1 MRTPEQ
7 NDLATAVRGLL
18 AKRAD
23 SEAVRA
29 SMASDDGFDRELW
42 STLCEQIGV
51 AGLSVADTAP
61 VLEELG
67 YSLAPT
73 PLLGSLIASEALR
86 GTVPHSQGERA
97 VPPASDLLER
107 IEAGEV
113 AAFIDD
119 GPTLH
124 GSEATILLTVTE
136 AGLVQVESAD
146 VHGQP
151 ALDPTLRF
159 ATIDLTNA
167 PTRLV
172 SDDGEAAAARARD
185 ALLVGISA
193 LAVGTA
199 QRGLDMTVAYS
210 KERVQ
215 FGRLIGS
222 FQALKHRMSDMLV
235 LVEMTRSAAWAAAA
249 GELDPTT
256 AAAYCLDALQK
267 VAAETIQLHGGI
279 AITWEHDAHLVFKRS
294 HALTQV
300 AGQPHRLRAGIL

>member
-1 MRTPEQ
+1 MMRTPEQ

-18 AKRAD
+18 SKRAD
-23 SEAVRA
+23 SAAVRTA
-29 SMASDDGFDRELW
+29 MASDDGFDRELW

-67 YSLAPT
+67 YALAPT
-73 PLLGSLIASEALR
+73 PLLNSLVAHEALT
-86 GTVPHSQGERA
+86 GTGE
-97 VPPASDLLER
+97 SDLIDR
-107 IEAGEV
+107 IAAGEV
-113 AAFIDD
+113 ASLVATDYPVLY
-119 GPTLH
+119 GAQ
-124 GSEATILLTVTE
+124 ATILLALTDE
-136 AGLVQVESAD
+136 GLVQVVDSAD
-146 VHGQP
+146 VHDQP

-159 ATIDLTNA
+159 ATVDLSNA
-167 PTRLV
+167 STRV
-172 SDDGEAAAARARD
+172 ISSDGEAAASRARE
-185 ALLVGISA
+185 ALLIGISA

-235 LVEMTRSAAWAAAA
+235 LVEMARSASWAAAT
-249 GELDPTT
+249 GDLDPAT
-256 AAAYCLDALQK
+256 AASYCLDAVQK

-279 AITWEHDAHLVFKRS
+279 AITWEHDAHLVFKRA
-294 HALTQV
+294 HALTQL
-300 AGQPHRLRAGIL
+300 AGQPHQLRAEVLSSGS